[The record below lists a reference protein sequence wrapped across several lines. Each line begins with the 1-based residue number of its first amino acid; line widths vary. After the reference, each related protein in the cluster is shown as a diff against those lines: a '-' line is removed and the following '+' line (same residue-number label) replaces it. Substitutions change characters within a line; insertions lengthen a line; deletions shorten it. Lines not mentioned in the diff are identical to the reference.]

1 MISKKRYFE
10 LFNLCGLLWEEGQCT
25 VVIAWGHNPS
35 LWFSQGPRFK
45 GILSEH
51 GMAVSHSQ
59 LASQPTVPGP
69 RFDGRSRFGPSISM
83 A

>member
-1 MISKKRYFE
+1 MHYRDRVGAQSFVMV
-10 LFNLCGLLWEEGQCT
+10 F
-25 VVIAWGHNPS
+25 
-35 LWFSQGPRFK
+35 QGPRFK
-45 GILSEH
+45 GVLSEH